1 MTALNC
7 SVHEIPSTDG
17 YVLKTRVF
25 EPDKPCAG
33 TIICLHGI
41 QSHSGWYTES
51 SKRLA
56 NAGYRVIFPDRR
68 GSGLNEKA
76 RGDVTSWRQLITDI
90 EAVHAY
96 FGSPSTVDILAI
108 SWGAKLAFLMCAGN
122 YPWIS
127 RIVLITPGIL
137 PRLDYGFTKKMF
149 VLKNLIFNKG
159 RKFMPIPIP
168 GPEYFSKHKKWQD
181 YIANDKPTLTHCTAR
196 FFLNTSK
203 IDRQIAKI
211 KNPFLIPA
219 FLLLAQNDRII
230 YNDRTIDFFR
240 KYFVNEKSVIKEY
253 SDCEHTLEF
262 DDDNFTFADDILRF
276 LQ

>member
-1 MTALNC
+1 MTVSNC
-7 SVHEIPSTDG
+7 TVHEIPATDG
-17 YVLKTRVF
+17 YILKTRVF
-25 EPDKPCAG
+25 ESANPCAG

-51 SKRLA
+51 SKRVA
-56 NAGYRVIFPDRR
+56 EAGYRVIFPDRR
-68 GSGLNEKA
+68 GSGLNEEA
-76 RGDVTSWRQLITDI
+76 RGDTKSWRQLIGDL

-96 FGSPSTVDILAI
+96 FNSPSSVHILAI
-108 SWGAKLAFLMCAGN
+108 SWGAKLAFLMCAEN

-127 RIVLITPGIL
+127 KIIFITPGIL
-137 PRLDYGFTKKMF
+137 ARLGYGFVKKMQ
-149 VLKNLIFNKG
+149 VVKNLIFNQG
-159 RKFMPIPIP
+159 RKYMPIPIP

-181 YIANDKPTLTHCTAR
+181 YIAKDKPTLTQCTAR
-196 FFLNTSK
+196 FFLNTAK
-203 IDRQIAKI
+203 IDSRISKMKQQ
-211 KNPFLIPA
+211 FSVPA

-253 SDCEHTLEF
+253 PDCEHTLEF
-262 DDDNFTFADDILRF
+262 DDRKFIFVDDILGF